1 MVSLL
6 YQVSYFSGYL
16 IKGQME
22 VTLLTPIGEEMKPWE
37 VIGTAIIATT
47 AVQVTTAWGREDGP
61 QIYAK
66 ARVEGEGLH
75 YQEVLSSMHE

>member
-1 MVSLL
+1 M
-6 YQVSYFSGYL
+6 
-16 IKGQME
+16 KGQME
-22 VTLLTPIGEEMKPWE
+22 VTLLTPVGEEMRPWE

-61 QIYAK
+61 QTYTK

-75 YQEVLSSMHE
+75 YQEVLNSVHE